1 MAPDP
6 CRNAGIKAQGEEKT
20 GQSGQGTGTDV
31 GKAVRSSRPRTRE
44 ITVNSGKKEQ
54 NRTQGRVWAMSQKQK
69 RGL

>member
-31 GKAVRSSRPRTRE
+31 GKAVRSSRPRTLGDY
-44 ITVNSGKKEQ
+44 SEQ
-54 NRTQGRVWAMSQKQK
+54 W
-69 RGL
+69 